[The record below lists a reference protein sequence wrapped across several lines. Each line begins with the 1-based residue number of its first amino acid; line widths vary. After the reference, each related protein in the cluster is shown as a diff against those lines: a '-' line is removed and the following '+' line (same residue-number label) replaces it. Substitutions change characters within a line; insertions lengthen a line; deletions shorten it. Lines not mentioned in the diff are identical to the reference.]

1 MKVLK
6 YINSTQL
13 LLQYLSKYNDTES
26 RLALALE
33 DLRRKQFFE
42 GLNADFNALRARE
55 EDWQDELSERKL
67 WEGTLLDDLNDE

>member
-6 YINSTQL
+6 YNV
-13 LLQYLSKYNDTES
+13 KES

-33 DLRRKQFFE
+33 KLRRKQFFE
-42 GLNADFNALRARE
+42 GLNADFSALRSRE
-55 EDWQDELSERKL
+55 EDWLDEASERKL